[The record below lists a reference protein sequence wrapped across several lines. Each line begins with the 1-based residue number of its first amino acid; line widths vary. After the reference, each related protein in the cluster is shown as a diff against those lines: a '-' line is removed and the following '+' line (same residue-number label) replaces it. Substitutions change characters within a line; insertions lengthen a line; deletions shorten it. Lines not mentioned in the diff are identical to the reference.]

1 MTILVTGGTG
11 LVGSRLLKRLV
22 DAGVEC
28 RALVRSG
35 KELPAGVVPVDG
47 DILDPHSLAKAVE
60 GVSSIVHLAAVFRTP
75 DNDLIWKV
83 NLEGTRN
90 LIDAARPTRLMHVS
104 SWPARS

>member
-47 DILDPHSLAKAVE
+47 DILDPNSLAKCSDVRRTTPGSPIDPSDQAAKT
-60 GVSSIVHLAAVFRTP
+60 AAVWAGTAGVTRRTP
-75 DNDLIWKV
+75 
-83 NLEGTRN
+83 GGCGG
-90 LIDAARPTRLMHVS
+90 S
-104 SWPARS
+104 SP